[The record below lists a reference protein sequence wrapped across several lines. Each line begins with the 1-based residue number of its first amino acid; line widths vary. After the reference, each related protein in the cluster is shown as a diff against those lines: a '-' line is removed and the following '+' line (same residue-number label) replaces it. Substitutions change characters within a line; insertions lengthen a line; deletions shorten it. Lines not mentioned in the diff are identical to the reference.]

1 MYKSLKKEYKKINA
15 NTKMASIFNK
25 IVADLGGS
33 AEGQTSETVLTETVS
48 ELVAA

>member
-1 MYKSLKKEYKKINA
+1 MS
-15 NTKMASIFNK
+15 K

-33 AEGQTSETVLTETVS
+33 AEGQTSETVTETVS

>member
-1 MYKSLKKEYKKINA
+1 MS
-15 NTKMASIFNK
+15 K

-33 AEGQTSETVLTETVS
+33 AEGNTSETVVTETVS